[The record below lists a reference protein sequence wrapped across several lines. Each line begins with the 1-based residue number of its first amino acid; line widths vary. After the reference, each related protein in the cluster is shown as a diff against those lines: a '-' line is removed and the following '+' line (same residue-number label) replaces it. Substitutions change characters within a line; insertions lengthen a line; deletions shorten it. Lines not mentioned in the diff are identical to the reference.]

1 VLLMTT
7 VKTTLSLQRMTAKT
21 RQRIAV
27 FLCLGVLATVS
38 WWQSVQ
44 AEPQPAEIL
53 AIYFTPPAGGASGLI
68 KQIDGAKKSIKVMA
82 YGFTATNLA
91 EALVRAKRRG
101 VDVGL
106 VQDEKSAQNNRE
118 TLPILL
124 AAGIE
129 VRSDGKHA
137 IQHNKVMLIDDD
149 IVITGSYNF
158 TKSAE
163 RRNAENIMIVRS
175 SYAARRY
182 ADNWKIHWDHS
193 EKVTEPPPAKAKR

>member
-1 VLLMTT
+1 MTT
-7 VKTTLSLQRMTAKT
+7 VKTSLLLKRMTAKT
-21 RQRIAV
+21 RLRVAV
-27 FLCLGVLATVS
+27 FLCLSALATVS

-44 AEPQPAEIL
+44 AQPQPAEIL
-53 AIYFTPPAGGASGLI
+53 AIYFTPPAGAASGLI

-106 VQDEKSAQNNRE
+106 IQDEKSAQNNRE

-124 AAGIE
+124 AAGID

-163 RRNAENIMIVRS
+163 KRNAENIMIVRS
-175 SYAARRY
+175 NYAAKRY
-182 ADNWKIHWDHS
+182 ADNWKLHWDHS
-193 EKVTEPPPAKAKR
+193 EKVTEPPPAKSKR

>member
-1 VLLMTT
+1 MTT
-7 VKTTLSLQRMTAKT
+7 VKNTLSLQRMTAKT
-21 RQRIAV
+21 RQRVAV

-68 KQIDGAKKSIKVMA
+68 KQIDGAKQSIKVMA

-106 VQDEKSAQNNRE
+106 IQDEKSAQNNRE

-163 RRNAENIMIVRS
+163 SRNAENIMIVRS
-175 SYAARRY
+175 SYAAKRY
-182 ADNWKIHWDHS
+182 ADNWKSHWDHS
-193 EKVTEPPPAKAKR
+193 EKVTDLPPAKAKR

>member
-1 VLLMTT
+1 MTT

-21 RQRIAV
+21 RQRVAV

-53 AIYFTPPAGGASGLI
+53 AIYFTPPAGAASGLI

-106 VQDEKSAQNNRE
+106 IQDEKSAQNNRE

-124 AAGIE
+124 AAGID

-163 RRNAENIMIVRS
+163 SRNAENIMIVRS
-175 SYAARRY
+175 SYAAKRY
-182 ADNWKIHWDHS
+182 ADNWKSHCYS
-193 EKVTEPPPAKAKR
+193 R

>member
-1 VLLMTT
+1 MTT

-21 RQRIAV
+21 RQRVAV

-106 VQDEKSAQNNRE
+106 IQDEKSAQNNRE

-163 RRNAENIMIVRS
+163 SRNAENIMIVRS
-175 SYAARRY
+175 SYAAKRY
-182 ADNWKIHWDHS
+182 ADNWKLHWEHS
-193 EKVTEPPPAKAKR
+193 EKVTDLPPAKAKR

>member
-1 VLLMTT
+1 MTT
-7 VKTTLSLQRMTAKT
+7 VKTTLSLQGMTAKT

-38 WWQSVQ
+38 WWQSVR

-106 VQDEKSAQNNRE
+106 IQDEKSAQNNRE

-163 RRNAENIMIVRS
+163 SRNAENIMIVRS
-175 SYAARRY
+175 SYAAKRY
-182 ADNWKIHWDHS
+182 ADNWKSHWDHS
-193 EKVTEPPPAKAKR
+193 EKVTDLPPAKAKR

>member
-1 VLLMTT
+1 
-7 VKTTLSLQRMTAKT
+7 MTAKT
-21 RQRIAV
+21 RRRVAV
-27 FLCLGVLATVS
+27 FLCLSALASFS

-44 AEPQPAEIL
+44 AQPQPAEIL
-53 AIYFTPPAGGASGLI
+53 AIYFTPPAGAASGLI

-106 VQDEKSAQNNRE
+106 IQDEKTAQNNRE

-158 TKSAE
+158 TNSAE
-163 RRNAENIMIVRS
+163 KRNAENIMIVRS
-175 SYAARRY
+175 SYAAKRY
-182 ADNWKIHWDHS
+182 ADNWKSHWDHS
-193 EKVTEPPPAKAKR
+193 EKVTDSPSAKEKR

>member
-1 VLLMTT
+1 MTT

-44 AEPQPAEIL
+44 AQPQPAEIL
-53 AIYFTPPAGGASGLI
+53 AIYFTPPAGAASGLI

-106 VQDEKSAQNNRE
+106 IQDEKSAQNNRE

-124 AAGIE
+124 AAGID

-163 RRNAENIMIVRS
+163 KRNAENIMIVRS
-175 SYAARRY
+175 NYAAKRY
-182 ADNWKIHWDHS
+182 ADNWKLHWDHS
-193 EKVTEPPPAKAKR
+193 EKVTEPPPAKSKR

>member
-1 VLLMTT
+1 MTT
-7 VKTTLSLQRMTAKT
+7 VKTTLSLPRMTAKN

-27 FLCLGVLATVS
+27 FLCLSALASVS

-53 AIYFTPPAGGASGLI
+53 AIYFTPPAGAASGLI

-106 VQDEKSAQNNRE
+106 IQDKKSAQNNRE

-124 AAGIE
+124 AAGID

-163 RRNAENIMIVRS
+163 KRNAENIMIVRS
-175 SYAARRY
+175 SYAGKRY
-182 ADNWKIHWDHS
+182 TDNWKSHWDHS
-193 EKVTEPPPAKAKR
+193 EKVTDLPPAKAKR

>member
-1 VLLMTT
+1 MTT
-7 VKTTLSLQRMTAKT
+7 VKTTLSLLRMTAKT

-27 FLCLGVLATVS
+27 FLCLSALASVS

-53 AIYFTPPAGGASGLI
+53 AIYFTPPAGAASGLI

-101 VDVGL
+101 VEVGL
-106 VQDEKSAQNNRE
+106 IQDEKSAQNNRE

-124 AAGIE
+124 AAGID

-163 RRNAENIMIVRS
+163 KRNAENIMIVRS
-175 SYAARRY
+175 SYAAKRY
-182 ADNWKIHWDHS
+182 ADNWKAHWEHS
-193 EKVTEPPPAKAKR
+193 EKVTDLPPAKAKR

>member
-1 VLLMTT
+1 MTT

-27 FLCLGVLATVS
+27 FLCLGVLAAVS

-44 AEPQPAEIL
+44 AQPQPAEIL
-53 AIYFTPPAGGASGLI
+53 AIYFTPPAGAASGLI

-106 VQDEKSAQNNRE
+106 IQDEKSAQNNRE

-124 AAGIE
+124 AAGID

-163 RRNAENIMIVRS
+163 KRNAENIMIVRS
-175 SYAARRY
+175 SYAAKRY
-182 ADNWKIHWDHS
+182 ADNWRLHWDHS
-193 EKVTEPPPAKAKR
+193 EKVTEPPPAKSKR

>member
-1 VLLMTT
+1 MTT
-7 VKTTLSLQRMTAKT
+7 VKTTLSLQGMTAKT

-106 VQDEKSAQNNRE
+106 IQDEKSAQNNRE

-163 RRNAENIMIVRS
+163 SRNAENIMIVRS
-175 SYAARRY
+175 SYAAKRY
-182 ADNWKIHWDHS
+182 ADNWKSHWDHS
-193 EKVTEPPPAKAKR
+193 EKVTDLPPAKAKR

>member
-1 VLLMTT
+1 MTT
-7 VKTTLSLQRMTAKT
+7 VKTTLSLPNMTAKT

-27 FLCLGVLATVS
+27 FLCLSVLAAVS
-38 WWQSVQ
+38 WWQSAQ

-53 AIYFTPPAGGASGLI
+53 AIYFTPPAGAASGLI

-106 VQDEKSAQNNRE
+106 IQDEKSAQNNRE

-124 AAGIE
+124 TAGIE

-137 IQHNKVMLIDDD
+137 IQHNKLMLIDDD

-158 TKSAE
+158 TNSAE
-163 RRNAENIMIVRS
+163 KRNAENIMIVRS
-175 SYAARRY
+175 AYAAKRY
-182 ADNWKIHWDHS
+182 ADNWKTHWDHS
-193 EKVTEPPPAKAKR
+193 EKVTDSPPAKAKR

>member
-1 VLLMTT
+1 MTT
-7 VKTTLSLQRMTAKT
+7 VKTSWASRGIGSKAKQRLA
-21 RQRIAV
+21 I
-27 FLCLGVLATVS
+27 FLCLGLLATVS

-44 AEPQPAEIL
+44 AQPQPAEIL
-53 AIYFTPPAGGASGLI
+53 AIYFTPPAGAASGLI
-68 KQIDGAKKSIKVMA
+68 KQIDAAKKSIKVMA

-106 VQDEKSAQNNRE
+106 IQDEKSAQNNRE

-124 AAGIE
+124 SAGIE

-158 TKSAE
+158 TNSAE
-163 RRNAENIMIVRS
+163 KRNAENIMIVRS
-175 SYAARRY
+175 AYAAKRY
-182 ADNWKIHWDHS
+182 ADNWKTHWDHS
-193 EKVTEPPPAKAKR
+193 EKVIDSSSAKAKR

>member
-1 VLLMTT
+1 MTT
-7 VKTTLSLQRMTAKT
+7 VKTTLSLLRMTAKT

-27 FLCLGVLATVS
+27 FLCLSALASLS

-53 AIYFTPPAGGASGLI
+53 AIYFTPPAGAASGLI

-106 VQDEKSAQNNRE
+106 IQDEKSAQNNRE
-118 TLPILL
+118 TLPMLL
-124 AAGIE
+124 AAGID

-163 RRNAENIMIVRS
+163 KRNAENIMIVRS
-175 SYAARRY
+175 SYAAKRY
-182 ADNWKIHWDHS
+182 ADNWKAHWEHS
-193 EKVTEPPPAKAKR
+193 EKVTDLPPAKAKR

>member
-1 VLLMTT
+1 MTT
-7 VKTTLSLQRMTAKT
+7 YKYPITAKT
-21 RQRIAV
+21 RQRLAV
-27 FLCLGVLATVS
+27 FLCLLILATVS

-53 AIYFTPPAGGASGLI
+53 AIYFTPPAGAASGLI

-82 YGFTATNLA
+82 YGFTAKNLA

-101 VDVGL
+101 VEVSL
-106 VQDEKSAQNNRE
+106 IQDEKSSQNNRE

-124 AAGIE
+124 AGGVE

-158 TKSAE
+158 TNSAE
-163 RRNAENIMIVRS
+163 KRNAENIMIVRS
-175 SYAARRY
+175 NYAAKRY
-182 ADNWKIHWDHS
+182 ADNWKSHWDHS
-193 EKVTEPPPAKAKR
+193 EKVNELPVFKDKR

>member
-1 VLLMTT
+1 MTT

-21 RQRIAV
+21 RQRVAV

-91 EALVRAKRRG
+91 DALVRAKRRG
-101 VDVGL
+101 LEVVL
-106 VQDEKSAQNNRE
+106 IQDEKTAQNNRE

-163 RRNAENIMIVRS
+163 SRNAENIMIVRS
-175 SYAARRY
+175 SYAAKRY
-182 ADNWKIHWDHS
+182 ADNWKSHWDHS
-193 EKVTEPPPAKAKR
+193 EKVTDLPPAKAKR

>member
-1 VLLMTT
+1 MTT

-44 AEPQPAEIL
+44 AQPQPAEIL
-53 AIYFTPPAGGASGLI
+53 AIYFTPPAGAASGLI

-101 VDVGL
+101 IDVTL
-106 VQDEKSAQNNRE
+106 IQDEKSAQNNRE

-163 RRNAENIMIVRS
+163 KRNAENIMIVRS
-175 SYAARRY
+175 TYAAKRY
-182 ADNWKIHWDHS
+182 ADNWRIHWDHS
-193 EKVTEPPPAKAKR
+193 EKVTDLPPAKAKR

>member
-1 VLLMTT
+1 MTT

-27 FLCLGVLATVS
+27 FLCLSILATVS

-53 AIYFTPPAGGASGLI
+53 AIYFTPPAGAASGLI

-106 VQDEKSAQNNRE
+106 IQDEKSAQNNRE

-163 RRNAENIMIVRS
+163 SRNAENIMIVRS
-175 SYAARRY
+175 SYAAKRY
-182 ADNWKIHWDHS
+182 ADNWKLHWDHS
-193 EKVTEPPPAKAKR
+193 EKVTDLPPAKAKR

>member
-1 VLLMTT
+1 MTT
-7 VKTTLSLQRMTAKT
+7 VKTTLSLPRMTAKT

-27 FLCLGVLATVS
+27 FLCLSALASVS

-53 AIYFTPPAGGASGLI
+53 AIYFTPPAGAASGLI

-106 VQDEKSAQNNRE
+106 IQDEKSAQNNRE
-118 TLPILL
+118 ILPILL
-124 AAGIE
+124 AADID

-163 RRNAENIMIVRS
+163 KRNAENIMIVRS
-175 SYAARRY
+175 SYAAKRY
-182 ADNWKIHWDHS
+182 ADNWKAHWDHS
-193 EKVTEPPPAKAKR
+193 EKVTDLPPAKAKR

>member
-1 VLLMTT
+1 MTT
-7 VKTTLSLQRMTAKT
+7 VKTTLSHPRMTAKT

-27 FLCLGVLATVS
+27 FLCLSVLAGVS
-38 WWQSVQ
+38 WWQSVK

-53 AIYFTPPAGGASGLI
+53 AIYFTPPAGAASGVI

-106 VQDEKSAQNNRE
+106 IQDEKSAQNNRE

-124 AAGIE
+124 AAGID

-137 IQHNKVMLIDDD
+137 IQHNKLMLIDDD

-158 TKSAE
+158 TNSAE
-163 RRNAENIMIVRS
+163 KRNAENIMIVRS
-175 SYAARRY
+175 SYAAKRY
-182 ADNWKIHWDHS
+182 ADNWKAHWDHS
-193 EKVTEPPPAKAKR
+193 EKVTDLPPAKAKR

>member
-1 VLLMTT
+1 MTT

-21 RQRIAV
+21 RQRVAV

-101 VDVGL
+101 VDVAL
-106 VQDEKSAQNNRE
+106 LQDEKSAQNNRE

-124 AAGIE
+124 AAGID

-163 RRNAENIMIVRS
+163 SRNAENIMIVRS
-175 SYAARRY
+175 SYAAKRY
-182 ADNWKIHWDHS
+182 ADNWKSHWDHS
-193 EKVTEPPPAKAKR
+193 EKVTDLPPAKAKR

>member
-1 VLLMTT
+1 MTT
-7 VKTTLSLQRMTAKT
+7 VKTSLSLKRMTAKT
-21 RQRIAV
+21 RLRVAV
-27 FLCLGVLATVS
+27 FLCLSALATVS

-44 AEPQPAEIL
+44 AQPQPAEIL
-53 AIYFTPPAGGASGLI
+53 AIYFTPPAGAASGLI

-106 VQDEKSAQNNRE
+106 IQDEKSAQNNRE

-124 AAGIE
+124 AAGID

-163 RRNAENIMIVRS
+163 KRNAENIMIVRS
-175 SYAARRY
+175 NYAAKRY
-182 ADNWKIHWDHS
+182 ADNWKLHWDHS
-193 EKVTEPPPAKAKR
+193 EKVTEPPPAKSKR

>member
-1 VLLMTT
+1 MTT
-7 VKTTLSLQRMTAKT
+7 DKKSWASRGIGSKAKQRLAIFACLSL
-21 RQRIAV
+21 
-27 FLCLGVLATVS
+27 LATVS

-44 AEPQPAEIL
+44 AQPQPAEIL

-101 VDVGL
+101 IDVGL
-106 VQDEKSAQNNRE
+106 IQDEKSAQNNRE
-118 TLPILL
+118 ILPILL

-158 TKSAE
+158 TNSAE
-163 RRNAENIMIVRS
+163 KRNAENIMIVRS
-175 SYAARRY
+175 AYAAKRY
-182 ADNWKIHWDHS
+182 ADNWKTHWDHS
-193 EKVTEPPPAKAKR
+193 EKVSDLPSAKEKR

>member
-1 VLLMTT
+1 MTT
-7 VKTTLSLQRMTAKT
+7 VKTTLSLLRMTAKT

-27 FLCLGVLATVS
+27 FLCLSALASVS

-53 AIYFTPPAGGASGLI
+53 AIYFTPPAGAASGLI

-106 VQDEKSAQNNRE
+106 IQDEKSAQNNRE
-118 TLPILL
+118 TLPMLL
-124 AAGIE
+124 AAGID

-163 RRNAENIMIVRS
+163 KRNAENIMIVRS
-175 SYAARRY
+175 SYAAKRY
-182 ADNWKIHWDHS
+182 ADNWKAHWEHS
-193 EKVTEPPPAKAKR
+193 EKVTDLPPAKAKR

>member
-1 VLLMTT
+1 MTT

-44 AEPQPAEIL
+44 AQPQPAEIL
-53 AIYFTPPAGGASGLI
+53 AIYFTPPAGAASGLI

-106 VQDEKSAQNNRE
+106 IQDEKSAQNNRE

-124 AAGIE
+124 AAGID

-163 RRNAENIMIVRS
+163 KRNAENIMIVRS
-175 SYAARRY
+175 SYAAKRY
-182 ADNWKIHWDHS
+182 ADNWRLHWDHS
-193 EKVTEPPPAKAKR
+193 EKVTEPPPAKSKR

>member
-1 VLLMTT
+1 MTT

-44 AEPQPAEIL
+44 AQPQPAEIL
-53 AIYFTPPAGGASGLI
+53 AIYFTPPAGAASGLI

-101 VDVGL
+101 IDVTL
-106 VQDEKSAQNNRE
+106 IQDEKSAQNNRE

-163 RRNAENIMIVRS
+163 KRNAENIMIVRS
-175 SYAARRY
+175 TYAAKRY

-193 EKVTEPPPAKAKR
+193 EKVTDLPPAKAKR

>member
-1 VLLMTT
+1 MTT

-21 RQRIAV
+21 RQRVAV
-27 FLCLGVLATVS
+27 FLCLSVLATVS

-44 AEPQPAEIL
+44 AQPQAAEIL
-53 AIYFTPPAGGASGLI
+53 AIYFTPPAGAASGLI

-82 YGFTATNLA
+82 YGFTATDLA

-101 VDVGL
+101 VDVAL
-106 VQDEKSAQNNRE
+106 IQDEKSAQNNRE

-163 RRNAENIMIVRS
+163 NRNAENIMIVRS
-175 SYAARRY
+175 SYAAKRY
-182 ADNWKIHWDHS
+182 ADNWKPHWDHS
-193 EKVTEPPPAKAKR
+193 EKVTDLPPAKAKR

>member
-1 VLLMTT
+1 MTT
-7 VKTTLSLQRMTAKT
+7 VKNTLSLQRMTAKT
-21 RQRIAV
+21 RQRVAV

-68 KQIDGAKKSIKVMA
+68 KQMDGAKKSIKVMA

-91 EALVRAKRRG
+91 DALVRAKRRG
-101 VDVGL
+101 LEVVL
-106 VQDEKSAQNNRE
+106 IQDEKTAQNNRE

-158 TKSAE
+158 TNSAE
-163 RRNAENIMIVRS
+163 KRNAENIMIVRS
-175 SYAARRY
+175 AYAAKRY
-182 ADNWKIHWDHS
+182 ADNWNTHWDHS
-193 EKVTEPPPAKAKR
+193 EKVTDSPSAKSKR

>member
-1 VLLMTT
+1 MTT
-7 VKTTLSLQRMTAKT
+7 VKTNLSFQRMTAKT
-21 RQRIAV
+21 RRRVAV
-27 FLCLGVLATVS
+27 FLCLSALASFS

-44 AEPQPAEIL
+44 AQPQPAEIL
-53 AIYFTPPAGGASGLI
+53 AIYFTPPAGAASGLI

-101 VDVGL
+101 IDVTL
-106 VQDEKSAQNNRE
+106 IQDEKSAQNNRE

-124 AAGIE
+124 VAGIE

-163 RRNAENIMIVRS
+163 KRNAENIMIVRS
-175 SYAARRY
+175 TYAAKRY

-193 EKVTEPPPAKAKR
+193 EKVTDLPPAKAKR

>member
-1 VLLMTT
+1 MTT
-7 VKTTLSLQRMTAKT
+7 YKYPITAKT
-21 RQRIAV
+21 RQRLAV
-27 FLCLGVLATVS
+27 FLCLLILATVS

-53 AIYFTPPAGGASGLI
+53 AIYFTPPAGAASGLI

-82 YGFTATNLA
+82 YGFTAKNLA

-101 VDVGL
+101 VEVSL
-106 VQDEKSAQNNRE
+106 IQDEKSSQNNRE

-124 AAGIE
+124 AGGVE

-158 TKSAE
+158 TNSAE
-163 RRNAENIMIVRS
+163 KRNAENIMIVRS
-175 SYAARRY
+175 NYAAKRY
-182 ADNWKIHWDHS
+182 ADNWKSHWDHS
-193 EKVTEPPPAKAKR
+193 EKVNELPAFKDKR